1 MMNVT
6 QLMLGINIVVAVVEI
21 AIRLQGKSV
30 AARWRMNTQ
39 NRGLAH
45 PHHQG
50 DLKHLHNN
58 ALDIA
63 PDPDI
68 EYLIQE
74 IAKLP

>member
-6 QLMLGINIVVAVVEI
+6 QLMLGINIVVAVVRSPFDSGQKRGRTLANEHT
-21 AIRLQGKSV
+21 KP
-30 AARWRMNTQ
+30 
-39 NRGLAH
+39 GLAH
-45 PHHQG
+45 PRRQS

>member
-1 MMNVT
+1 
-6 QLMLGINIVVAVVEI
+6 
-21 AIRLQGKSV
+21 
-30 AARWRMNTQ
+30 MNTQ

-45 PHHQG
+45 PRRQS